1 MHRYFDDEALLARVP
16 KLFFICGSI
25 CLAMNILGSVLMFE
39 KNEEPTSLTINREEG
54 EIISM
59 SFEDN
64 KMENLDQESS
74 NQFSYPKLTL
84 KDALKLKELYI
95 LALIFSC
102 SAKSIQAFLGYYKV
116 RLRPNIYTNTYKI
129 NFFIL

>member
-1 MHRYFDDEALLARVP
+1 MHRYFTDEALLARVP
-16 KLFFICGSI
+16 KLFFICGTI
-25 CLAMNILGSVLMFE
+25 CLAMNILGSILMFE
-39 KNEEPTSLTINREEG
+39 KNEEPTSLTINRNEG

-64 KMENLDQESS
+64 KMENLDQDPTKS
-74 NQFSYPKLTL
+74 SYPKLTL

-102 SAKSIQAFLGYYKV
+102 SSKSIQAFLGYYKV
-116 RLRPNIYTNTYKI
+116 RFDKIIIYCQY
-129 NFFIL
+129 F